1 MYADINGLQMFCET
15 RGTTDPVK
23 VPVVPHG
30 AISATGTLIRAS
42 AGPAG
47 GPYRSPHEWQ
57 PACVTTLRHDHSGT

>member
-1 MYADINGLQMFCET
+1 VYADINGLQMFCET

-42 AGPAG
+42 AGPRW
-47 GPYRSPHEWQ
+47 RSVPL
-57 PACVTTLRHDHSGT
+57 AA